1 MSLDTQSKT
10 TVFRLSIKQNVLRH
24 KTSSI
29 AATLQV
35 DSGDTEESTT
45 LDY

>member
-1 MSLDTQSKT
+1 MSLQRVINK
-10 TVFRLSIKQNVLRH
+10 KVLRH

-29 AATLQV
+29 AATLRV
-35 DSGDTEESTT
+35 DSGNTEESTT